1 MPPEIDKST
10 REERLEYIRTKFR
23 CRADCD
29 NCGLCQIYHGRDL
42 EVVYADYIDGKRAF
56 LEISQEYR

>member
-29 NCGLCQIYHGRDL
+29 NCGLCQIYYGRDL
-42 EVVYADYIDGKRAF
+42 EVVYADYIDGKRTF

>member
-23 CRADCD
+23 CRAGCD
-29 NCGLCQIYHGRDL
+29 NCGPCQIYHGRDL
-42 EVVYADYIDGKRAF
+42 EVVYADYIDGKRTF